1 MSAPVDVLWTVRVNA
16 AGRGQWAF
24 VAGPRSGTGY
34 ATKKAAQEAGERA
47 LTKALARLKGGAA

>member
-1 MSAPVDVLWTVRVNA
+1 MSAPVDVLWPVRVHA

-34 ATKKAAQEAGERA
+34 ASKKAAQEAGELARS
-47 LTKALARLKGGAA
+47 KALAHVKGGAA